1 MDARR
6 AAPRLDVLAVIGL
19 MCKGVVRRGDNDKTK
34 KERERERELRETHTW
49 GQRER
54 ERVVRENEGCT

>member
-19 MCKGVVRRGDNDKTK
+19 MCKGVVGRGDNDKTK
-34 KERERERELRETHTW
+34 KEKKRERERA
-49 GQRER
+49 ER
-54 ERVVRENEGCT
+54 ES

>member
-34 KERERERELRETHTW
+34 KERERERE
-49 GQRER
+49 RER
-54 ERVVRENEGCT
+54 ES